1 MCEKTRF
8 KIFCKTKQK
17 HFWFQS
23 HISILRLAFVQNEFQ
38 QTKKQK
44 IKYVNH
50 INDNQIK
57 FEVSLHFGGIWPSVR
72 PLGHPG
78 SIGPALVT

>member
-1 MCEKTRF
+1 MSF
-8 KIFCKTKQK
+8 NKQ
-17 HFWFQS
+17 
-23 HISILRLAFVQNEFQ
+23 
-38 QTKKQK
+38 KKQK

-72 PLGHPG
+72 HPMSFMIESESG
-78 SIGPALVT
+78 QR